1 MRLLELTP
9 HRIILISYLILIL
22 VGAILLYLPFSVNK
36 PIHFLDAI
44 FTATS
49 AVTVTGL
56 IVLNTATDFTFV
68 GKLIILFLIQIGG
81 LGYMTFTT
89 YFLITFKRKIGLR
102 ERLILAESLN
112 ISEIYGLVK
121 FLKKVFPIIILIE
134 FIGTILLFFPFFFKF
149 KDFNFAFFA
158 AFFHSISAFNNAG
171 FSIFPDN
178 FVQFRSS
185 IFVNLVIALLIIL
198 GGLGFY
204 VLDEILLYIKKE
216 IKMLSIHTKLVL
228 LSSIIFIFLGALIL
242 FINVFNWGDLSFK
255 EKFLVSFFHSISA
268 RTAGFNTIDL
278 SRFSEGSLFS
288 LICLMFIGAS
298 PGGTGGGIKT
308 ITMVVILL
316 SVYSYIRGYK
326 EVVVFNRSIKDNQI
340 HRAMIILSLG
350 FFYTTFMAL
359 LLSELEGKPFLATLF
374 EVISAFSTVGLSI
387 GNPQGLS
394 FCADFS
400 NIDKLLIILTMVV
413 GRVGILSF
421 MLAIAG
427 REKIRYIKH
436 PEARLYL

>member
-22 VGAILLYLPFSVNK
+22 IGAILLYLPFSVNK

-56 IVLNTATDFTFV
+56 IVLNTAKDFTFL

-81 LGYMTFTT
+81 LGYLTFTT
-89 YFLITFKRKIGLR
+89 YFLITLKRKIGLR

-134 FIGTILLFFPFFFKF
+134 FIGTILLFFPFLFKF

-178 FVQFRSS
+178 FIQFRNNFF
-185 IFVNLVIALLIIL
+185 INFIIALLIIL

-204 VLDEILLYIKKE
+204 VLDELLLYIKKE

-242 FINVFNWGDLSFK
+242 FINVFNWSDLTFK
-255 EKFLVSFFHSISA
+255 EKFLISFFHSISA

-359 LLSELEGKPFLATLF
+359 LLSELEEKPFLATLF

-387 GNPQGLS
+387 GNSQGLS

-400 NIDKLLIILTMVV
+400 NIGKLLIILTMIV

-427 REKIRYIKH
+427 KEKIRYIKH